1 MRLQLNEIYFL
12 FLLPPQPPSHSSHS
26 SSRWSFFSLQ
36 RREFFISFFAVLI
49 WPSAKSTRTRARAQA
64 HTRHR
69 EPQKRWKMKVNQCD
83 DPLFADALFSA
94 INQFN
99 AWQSTF
105 QLHLV
110 RVDISINSFG
120 LRSSVSMRADYRNW
134 TKYNGKR
141 ANWFI
146 TKNDS
151 SNRRSALDERVLV
164 RSNVPIQI
172 NTLSVCAHCTRLDH
186 LPLGRFN

>member
-12 FLLPPQPPSHSSHS
+12 FLLPPQPPPHSSHS

-99 AWQSTF
+99 AWQSTL

-120 LRSSVSMRADYRNW
+120 LLSPFVCFDASRLSELNEVQRQ
-134 TKYNGKR
+134 KGKLIYHEK
-141 ANWFI
+141 WFI
-146 TKNDS
+146 ESAVGFGWTS
-151 SNRRSALDERVLV
+151 ARTFECSN
-164 RSNVPIQI
+164 SN
-172 NTLSVCAHCTRLDH
+172 
-186 LPLGRFN
+186 